1 MFSTSPGR
9 EDSFAGPESSLVSHP
24 REERVLLNWQRG
36 ATRHNGIFQLL
47 EVSRNILDVKILLC
61 PHYLVKP
68 CAELTFAAC
77 PALPAYEQKR
87 AAHHALII
95 YGLLD

>member
-1 MFSTSPGR
+1 MSVKTKHTEREQQGGGTWFTHLVSSFSSPGKSGIEPLAQGHVSPGR

-47 EVSRNILDVKILLC
+47 EVSRN
-61 PHYLVKP
+61 
-68 CAELTFAAC
+68 
-77 PALPAYEQKR
+77 R
-87 AAHHALII
+87 II
-95 YGLLD
+95 SRC